1 MIEQAK
7 NWVRQLKQV
16 GFGFGFGFP
25 NLFKHKVGKEKE
37 NKQTQLRFVKL
48 LSNMDDGWQ
57 TRRM

>member
-16 GFGFGFGFP
+16 GFGFP